1 MTTPHIQAKSAQFS
15 ESCLLPG
22 DPLRAK
28 FIAER
33 YLEKATLVNETR
45 NMLGYT
51 GFYQGHRVSVMGTG
65 MGMPSCMLYAEELL
79 REFNVKRLIRVGSCG
94 STDPQVALNDIVLA
108 AGASTDSHANRQQF
122 AGYDFSAIADYRLL
136 NQAVQSAH
144 RQGLN
149 IHVGNVFSTDSFY
162 HPNQTLI
169 KTLNRMH
176 ILAIEMEAAGLYA
189 VASRYRAEALAILTV
204 SDDLLTQQH
213 LSSEQ
218 RERSFN
224 QMITVALE
232 TAVSGD

>member
-1 MTTPHIQAKSAQFS
+1 MTTPHIQAKPGQFS
-15 ESCLLPG
+15 KTCLLPG

-33 YLEKATLVNETR
+33 YLDKPILINETR
-45 NMLGYT
+45 NMLAYT
-51 GFYQGHRVSVMGTG
+51 GFYQGVQISVMGSG
-65 MGMPSCMLYAEELL
+65 MGIPSCMLYAEELF

-94 STDPQVALNDIVLA
+94 STDPHVALNDVVLA
-108 AGASTDSHANRQQF
+108 AGASTDSNVNRQQF
-122 AGYDFSAIADYRLL
+122 AGYDFSAIASYRLL
-136 NQAVQSAH
+136 SEAVHCAD
-144 RQGLN
+144 RTGLN

-162 HPNQTLI
+162 HPNRTLI

-232 TAVSGD
+232 TAISGD